1 MLLSLNRFYGCE
13 CMGILYFVGLGLSDL
28 KDISIRG
35 KEIVEGADSV
45 FAEFYTSRL
54 SDENINEFFGREI
67 RILNREI
74 LEEEKVILESAEK
87 GNTVLLTAGDPMSAT
102 THNSLRLSA
111 MKRGIEVKIIHSA
124 SIFTAAPGLLGL
136 WPYKFGRATT
146 LARPEKGF
154 FPTSPYD
161 VLVSNQRIGL
171 HTLVLL
177 DIKAE
182 EGYFMTAGEGLS
194 LLLRME
200 EKKAMGVLSP
210 ETEVGVVARAGSEH
224 PALFFGPISS
234 ALERDFGPPLHTIVV
249 PGELNFM
256 EKEMLEAVRGAF
268 NLTPP
273 L

>member
-1 MLLSLNRFYGCE
+1 
-13 CMGILYFVGLGLSDL
+13 MGILYFVGLGLSDL

-54 SDENINEFFGREI
+54 SDENISGFFGREI
-67 RILNREI
+67 RILNREE
-74 LEEEKVILESAEK
+74 LEDEKVILEAVER
-87 GNTVLLTAGDPMSAT
+87 GDTVLLTAGDPMSAT

-146 LARPEKGF
+146 LARPERGF

-161 VLVSNQRIGL
+161 VLVSNLKMGL
-171 HTLVLL
+171 HTLILL
-177 DIKAE
+177 DIKVE
-182 EGYFMTAGEGLS
+182 EDYFMTAGEGLS
-194 LLLRME
+194 LLLQME
-200 EKKAMGVLSP
+200 EEKGEGILTP
-210 ETEVGVVARAGSEH
+210 DTEVAVVARAGSEN

-234 ALERDFGPPLHTIVV
+234 ALKRDFGPPLHTIIL
-249 PGELNFM
+249 PGKLNFM
-256 EKEMLEAVRGAF
+256 EREILDMLR
-268 NLTPP
+268 
-273 L
+273 

>member
-1 MLLSLNRFYGCE
+1 
-13 CMGILYFVGLGLSDL
+13 MGILYFVGLGLFDA
-28 KDISIRG
+28 KDVSIRG
-35 KEIVEGADSV
+35 KEIVEKAESV

-54 SDENINEFFGREI
+54 LEHNIEEFFGRRI
-67 RILNREI
+67 RILTREE
-74 LEEEKVILESAEK
+74 LEDERIVLEAAEK
-87 GNTVLLTAGDPMSAT
+87 GDAVVLTAGDPMSAT
-102 THNSLRLSA
+102 THNSLRLTA
-111 MKRGIEVKIIHSA
+111 MKKGIGVRIIHSA

-161 VLVSNQRIGL
+161 VIDSNQRMGL

-177 DIKAE
+177 DIKVE

-194 LLLRME
+194 LLLQME
-200 EKKAMGVLSP
+200 EKMGKGIITP
-210 ETEVGVVARAGSEH
+210 DTGVGVVARAGSEN

-234 ALERDFGPPLHTIVV
+234 ALKHDFGPPLHTIVI

-256 EKEMLEAVRGAF
+256 EKEMLEMVGKQIED
-268 NLTPP
+268 
-273 L
+273 